1 MSDAMSLG
9 DALKKFLEKS
19 RMKQDIQALQITEIW
34 EEIMGSAI
42 AKLTDRIEIREKTL
56 FIHTQVAPLKNELVF
71 QKPLIIQRINEK
83 MGAQTI
89 RDVIIS

>member
-1 MSDAMSLG
+1 MSLG

-42 AKLTDRIEIREKTL
+42 AKLTDRIEIRDKTL

>member
-1 MSDAMSLG
+1 MSLG

-42 AKLTDRIEIREKTL
+42 AKLTDRIEIRDKTL

-89 RDVIIS
+89 LDVIIS